1 MTPRWSTGR
10 RARRDDGYSVVE
22 AAIVL
27 PVVVLLCMLVV
38 QWALIWH
45 GRHVAEGAAQT
56 GLRAARG
63 YQATA
68 GAGEKAAAGY
78 LSSVAPTLLSAPS
91 VDVIRTTTTATVRV
105 RARVLAVI
113 PGLSAVISGAVDVEQ
128 TATGPVERFVAE
140 P

>member
-1 MTPRWSTGR
+1 MRNDERS
-10 RARRDDGYSVVE
+10 DEGYSVVE

-27 PVVVLLCMLVV
+27 PIVVLLCLLVV

-45 GRHVAEGAAQT
+45 GRHVAEGAAQS

-63 YQATA
+63 YQATT
-68 GAGEKAAAGY
+68 GAGEAAAARY
-78 LSSVAPTLLSAPS
+78 LSAVAPNLLSAPS
-91 VDVIRTTTTATVRV
+91 VDVSRTATTATVRV

-113 PGLSAVISGAVDVEQ
+113 PGLSAVISGGVDVEE
-128 TATGPVERFVAE
+128 TATGPVERFVAT

>member
-1 MTPRWSTGR
+1 MTSRRRLGR
-10 RARRDDGYSVVE
+10 RARQDGGYSIVE

-27 PVVVLLCMLVV
+27 PVVVLLSMLVV

-68 GAGEKAAAGY
+68 GAGEQAATGY
-78 LSSVAPTLLSAPS
+78 LSSVAPNLLAAPS
-91 VDVIRTTTTATVRV
+91 VDVTRTATTATVRV

-113 PGLSAVISGAVDVEQ
+113 PGLSAVISGGVDVEES
-128 TATGPVERFVAE
+128 ATGPVERFVQ